1 MSRFVSLKN
10 KKREY
15 LDTTTGEV
23 VSKRFRDTTLRSQFS
38 EKRVSNEAAA
48 AMAKRTTP
56 ELAVSRPARGRTSL
70 LKKTQTEREFIAAA
84 RIEAEQK
91 KIEQHKAVL
100 AENARLRMLAR
111 KANKKVTRK
120 NISARLLKAGRTG
133 ARVPFN
139 SYEEYLIMLEQAKK
153 VKEITFYGLGMTG
166 FNENTGEEYNI
177 TVFTMEYIKNK
188 PIKPEVFEEEYRDAI
203 ESRVYF
209 VFQYYWMFL
218 AFDKKFA
225 ASKRDKAK
233 AKGRK

>member
-1 MSRFVSLKN
+1 MSRFISLKN

-48 AMAKRTTP
+48 AMAKRVTP

-91 KIEQHKAVL
+91 KIEQHKAVI
-100 AENARLRMLAR
+100 AENARLRMLQR
-111 KANKKVTRK
+111 KANKKVTVR
-120 NISARLLKAGRTG
+120 NVTTRLLKAGRSG
-133 ARVPFN
+133 ARIPFN
-139 SYEEYLIMLEQAKK
+139 TYEEYLILKSQAKDLGK
-153 VKEITFYGLGMTG
+153 IIAYGLGMTG

-177 TVFTMEYIKNK
+177 TVFTMMSVKNK
-188 PIKPEVFEEEYRDAI
+188 PIPREVFEETFEEEI
-203 ESRVYF
+203 ESRTYF
-209 VFQYYWMFL
+209 VFQHYWMHL
-218 AFDKKFA
+218 AFAMDYVRA
-225 ASKRDKAK
+225 REAKRKA
-233 AKGRK
+233 RK